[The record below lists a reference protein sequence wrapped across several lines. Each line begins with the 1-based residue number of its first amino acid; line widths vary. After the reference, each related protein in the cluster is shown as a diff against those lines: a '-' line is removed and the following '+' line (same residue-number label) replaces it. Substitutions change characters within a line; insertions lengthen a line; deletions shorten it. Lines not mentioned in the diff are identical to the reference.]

1 MTSSTYLLFVIVAFG
16 DLFSRYISTEKL
28 WIILCF
34 VLSFFAFILRIPYCI
49 SPLSTTFKI
58 GSLFSYSLL
67 FSSSCLIVLAFL
79 YIFDDQRI
87 MHTADY
93 QFLPED
99 VKFQFRLYCFSCFS
113 NNLLAAIFCGLTGIY
128 SQLAYSLRNRVR
140 TFWTIL
146 VSFVT
151 GAVLLLN
158 FAGVRYTSNLSSAL
172 CTFVRESGFDAS
184 SNLCPQRDLQIL
196 DIVLLLLSFAA
207 LLGIFVL
214 SILMN
219 LVTRLVPPEWLPLA
233 NVGTSFVNS

>member
-1 MTSSTYLLFVIVAFG
+1 
-16 DLFSRYISTEKL
+16 
-28 WIILCF
+28 
-34 VLSFFAFILRIPYCI
+34 
-49 SPLSTTFKI
+49 
-58 GSLFSYSLL
+58 
-67 FSSSCLIVLAFL
+67 
-79 YIFDDQRI
+79 